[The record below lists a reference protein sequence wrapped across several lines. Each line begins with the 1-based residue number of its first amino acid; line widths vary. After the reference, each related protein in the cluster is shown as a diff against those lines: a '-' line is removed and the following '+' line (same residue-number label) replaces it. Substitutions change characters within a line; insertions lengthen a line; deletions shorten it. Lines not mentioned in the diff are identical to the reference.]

1 MYTKG
6 KIMRPLQGRD
16 YYLAQEVVD
25 KFGISKKTLFDWEKQ
40 GIIPKIPKDWRGW
53 RMYNEKHLGLIAK
66 VIEQKKRRW

>member
-1 MYTKG
+1 
-6 KIMRPLQGRD
+6 MRPLKNKD

-53 RMYNEKHLGLIAK
+53 RMYSERHLEQIAK
-66 VIEQKKRRW
+66 VIEQKKKMVR

>member
-1 MYTKG
+1 MK
-6 KIMRPLQGRD
+6 PLQGRD

-66 VIEQKKRRW
+66 VIKQKKKMVK